1 MTKISGIVEAFH
13 HAARS
18 LRRQPA
24 FSGSVVAIMALGIG
38 ACTAMF
44 SIIAAVFLD
53 PLPYAEPERLA
64 IIWHAQG
71 DTPGVIGLSPSDYT
85 TYRDTTR
92 AFASVAAVATRGYNL
107 GGATEPLRVTC
118 GRVTP
123 NLFATLGV
131 AAARGR
137 WIGEDDDREARRVVV
152 LTHQLWQSHFGGDE
166 TIVGQEVLLDAV
178 SYTVI
183 GVMPAS
189 FGFPPPGI
197 KGVSEAACWIPT
209 SFSAAEL
216 AMPAFDFL
224 VVAQRAAGVS
234 LEQAAEDASLAAR
247 RIWEAYPAA
256 VQNQVQLRARL
267 VPLAE
272 EVVTRSRTPIFLFAG
287 SALLLLLIGCANV
300 SNLLL
305 TRLHTRRHEMA
316 LRSALGAS
324 RTALVTQA
332 LAESLMLAAAG
343 GVIGVLLAQ
352 GLVVVMAAVEPGHLP
367 RLGNARID
375 VAATGFAL
383 LCATCAGILGGV
395 APALRSR
402 NNAAVTRDGLTR
414 VSSAGLGRDRLRSTL
429 VVLEVGMAVVVLA
442 AAALLMRSMANLAKV
457 DPGFDAA
464 RVLTFSVALP
474 AARYQQ
480 PAAIDL
486 FTREVVDRLRQLPG
500 VTSAAA
506 GSTSPVGAADVAVVA
521 PGDSTPG
528 APPFRPA
535 VVQLTTAG
543 YHDTWGIRV
552 RQGRTLE
559 PGDLATAPLVA
570 VVNETMARSYWPNGD
585 VVGRQMRVVGNAQPL
600 TIVGVIADVTQGGP
614 ASTPAPTFHV
624 PLAQSTTRPA
634 RSLSFA
640 LRASSDTR
648 ALAAEVRRIVAES
661 DRTLPVFALQPAVE
675 LLASSVATQRF
686 AMLMAMALGAL
697 ALVLAMSGLYAV
709 MAYVVSQ
716 SSREYGIRIALGA
729 TRPAIVGLVTGRA
742 LQLVAAGVVFG
753 GAAAIA
759 LSKLI
764 ASLLFGVQP
773 GDPLTFALVALLLTG
788 VAGAAVA
795 LPVIRAM
802 RVDPAQ
808 CLRTL

>member
-1 MTKISGIVEAFH
+1 MVEAFH
-13 HAARS
+13 QAARS

-24 FSGSVVAIMALGIG
+24 FSGSVVAMMALGIG

-44 SIIAAVFLD
+44 SIITAVFFD
-53 PLPYAEPERLA
+53 PLPYTEPQRLA

-71 DTPGVIGLSPSDYT
+71 DTPGVIGLSPSDYV

-107 GGATEPLRVTC
+107 GGGDQPIRVTC

-123 NLFATLGV
+123 NLFSTLAVG
-131 AAARGR
+131 AARGR
-137 WIGEDDDREARRVVV
+137 WITEDDDRNGRRVVV
-152 LTHQLWQSHFGGDE
+152 LTQQLWRSYFGGDE
-166 TIVGQEVLLDAV
+166 KVVGQDILLDAV
-178 SYTVI
+178 PYTVI

-197 KGVSEAACWIPT
+197 QGVSEAACWIPT

-216 AMPAFDFL
+216 ATPAFDFL
-224 VVAQRAAGVS
+224 VVAKLAVGVS
-234 LEQAAEDASLAAR
+234 TEQAAEDASGAAR

-256 VQNQVQLRARL
+256 VKSQVQLRARL

-272 EVVTRSRTPIFLFAG
+272 EVVTGSRTPVLLFAG

-305 TRLHTRRHEMA
+305 TRLNTRRHEMV
-316 LRSALGAS
+316 LRSAMGAS
-324 RTALVTQA
+324 RTALVTQG
-332 LAESLMLAAAG
+332 LAESLLLAAAS
-343 GVIGVLLAQ
+343 GVVGVLLAQ
-352 GLVVVMAAVEPGHLP
+352 GLVVVVSAVEPGNLP

-375 VAATGFAL
+375 LAATGFAL
-383 LCATCAGILGGV
+383 LCATCAGMLGGV
-395 APALRSR
+395 APALRARGSSTP
-402 NNAAVTRDGLTR
+402 ARDGLER
-414 VSSAGLGRDRLRSTL
+414 VSTAGIGRDRLRSTL

-442 AAALLMRSMANLAKV
+442 AAALLMRSMANLERI
-457 DPGFDAA
+457 DPGFDPD

-474 AARYQQ
+474 PARYQQ
-480 PAAIDL
+480 PVAIDL
-486 FTREVVDRLRQLPG
+486 FARQIVDRLRQLSG
-500 VTSAAA
+500 VTLAAA

-521 PGDSTPG
+521 PGDATPG

-535 VVQLTTAG
+535 AVQLTTAG
-543 YHDTWGIRV
+543 YHETWGIRV
-552 RQGRTLE
+552 RLGRTFE
-559 PGDLATAPLVA
+559 PGDLAAAPPVA
-570 VVNETMARSYWPNGD
+570 VVNETMARTYWPD
-585 VVGRQMRVVGNAQPL
+585 SEVVGRQMSVVGNPWPL

-614 ASTPAPTFHV
+614 ASAPAPTFYV
-624 PLAQSTTRPA
+624 PLTQSTRPA

-661 DRTLPVFALQPAVE
+661 DRTLPVFALQPAGE

-686 AMLMAMALGAL
+686 AMLMAIALGVL
-697 ALVLAMSGLYAV
+697 ALILAMSGLYAV

-716 SSREYGIRIALGA
+716 SLREYGIRIALGA
-729 TRPAIVGLVTGRA
+729 TRLAVVGLVTGRA
-742 LQLVAAGVVFG
+742 LRLVAVGIVL
-753 GAAAIA
+753 GAAAA
-759 LSKLI
+759 AGLSRLI

-773 GDPLTFALVALLLTG
+773 GDPVTYALVALLLAG
-788 VAGAAVA
+788 VAATAVA
-795 LPVIRAM
+795 LPVIRAT
-802 RVDPAQ
+802 RVDPTA
-808 CLRTL
+808 CLRAL